1 MNKDI
6 FNDFPLLKNSRNSVE
21 PIIYL
26 DNASTTLKPDGV
38 IQRLV
43 NFYENEYS
51 NVHRGVYPLA
61 EKVSEM
67 YQNARKETLT
77 FLNSSEDGEVVFTSS
92 TTDSINTVAFGF
104 LADRLKG
111 GDEVLISRLE
121 HHSNWL
127 PWQQVCLQ
135 KGARLK
141 IIELN
146 ESGQLDWK
154 REEYW
159 TDQLKFI
166 ALTQV
171 SNVTGIETP
180 FQEIIQKA
188 RSRGIPILV
197 DGAQGLITK
206 DTNLEKWDPDFYVFS
221 GHKVLGPM
229 GVGVLYLKKERLESM
244 RPFRFGGGMVK
255 RVTVEDSLFKTG
267 VQKMESGTPNVSGV
281 IGMIEGFRYLEN
293 LNKNEVI
300 LHIQELGEET
310 IRRLNSIDDIKTFSK
325 EGNHSGIISFYHKT
339 IHSHDLATF
348 LGKKGICVRAGHH
361 CAQPL
366 LSKLGVGA
374 LVRAS
379 FSIYNTMEEVEKLEK
394 GIIDAIKFFK
404 NG

>member
-1 MNKDI
+1 
-6 FNDFPLLKNSRNSVE
+6 
-21 PIIYL
+21 
-26 DNASTTLKPDGV
+26 
-38 IQRLV
+38 
-43 NFYENEYS
+43 
-51 NVHRGVYPLA
+51 
-61 EKVSEM
+61 
-67 YQNARKETLT
+67 
-77 FLNSSEDGEVVFTSS
+77 
-92 TTDSINTVAFGF
+92 
-104 LADRLKG
+104 
-111 GDEVLISRLE
+111 
-121 HHSNWL
+121 
-127 PWQQVCLQ
+127 
-135 KGARLK
+135 
-141 IIELN
+141 
-146 ESGQLDWK
+146 
-154 REEYW
+154 
-159 TDQLKFI
+159 
-166 ALTQV
+166 
-171 SNVTGIETP
+171 
-180 FQEIIQKA
+180 
-188 RSRGIPILV
+188 
-197 DGAQGLITK
+197 
-206 DTNLEKWDPDFYVFS
+206 
-221 GHKVLGPM
+221 
-229 GVGVLYLKKERLESM
+229 
-244 RPFRFGGGMVK
+244 MVK